1 MQLATRSNDE
11 RLRTCARSLGRA
23 RFMQLGARGLA
34 FPNARV
40 SRAVPPPQP
49 ISLFLLFCSRCWLA
63 PRFGSGMLVF
73 GKASVVLAG
82 IRLEAFRRDG
92 HILSERSVESL
103 AFRPSPVV
111 LTFLQQ
117 VGQFCD
123 VRGDPPRF
131 IDRQPVHEATTHG
144 LVFEIHVSQRP
155 TVCIFDNE
163 AFAVLNKTHQ
173 GAGSRRG
180 SAGSVTSPPYLG
192 RIFSDRRLFSGASRP
207 TNAGCP
213 LAGDLNYFRRI
224 HGSATTAATKP
235 IPNALTIP
243 SGMRKGAAP

>member
-1 MQLATRSNDE
+1 MRLATRSNDE

-92 HILSERSVESL
+92 HILSERSVKSL
-103 AFRPSPVV
+103 AFRPSPVM
-111 LTFLQQ
+111 LAFLQQ

-123 VRGDPPRF
+123 VGCHAPGF
-131 IDRQPVHEATTHG
+131 IARQPVHETAADG
-144 LVFEIHVSQRP
+144 LVLEINVSQRP
-155 TVCIFDNE
+155 AVCIFDNE
-163 AFAVLNKTHQ
+163 AFAVLNNTP
-173 GAGSRRG
+173 GRG
-180 SAGSVTSPPYLG
+180 KPTNSAGSVTSPPYLG
-192 RIFSDRRLFSGASRP
+192 RVYSDRRLFSGASDIAR
-207 TNAGCP
+207 
-213 LAGDLNYFRRI
+213 L
-224 HGSATTAATKP
+224 
-235 IPNALTIP
+235 
-243 SGMRKGAAP
+243 MRVVSLREI

>member
-92 HILSERSVESL
+92 HILSERSVEVAGLPPFTRGANFSSTSRTIL
-103 AFRPSPVV
+103 RCSRRPST
-111 LTFLQQ
+111 LH
-117 VGQFCD
+117 
-123 VRGDPPRF
+123 R
-131 IDRQPVHEATTHG
+131 
-144 LVFEIHVSQRP
+144 SS
-155 TVCIFDNE
+155 
-163 AFAVLNKTHQ
+163 
-173 GAGSRRG
+173 AGSRGHDAR
-180 SAGSVTSPPYLG
+180 ARLRNTRKPAA
-192 RIFSDRRLFSGASRP
+192 DRLHLRQRS
-207 TNAGCP
+207 
-213 LAGDLNYFRRI
+213 FRRAQQNTP
-224 HGSATTAATKP
+224 GRGKP
-235 IPNALTIP
+235 TGFGRLSHQSTLFGPDLF
-243 SGMRKGAAP
+243 